1 MTYGDIPALCQP
13 DAATITAAVRMARMG
28 RRRGNRQ
35 AGNTFADLCQQ
46 FMQSPRWILP
56 KGKGGYADRTKR
68 TWKLELDF
76 ACRDDIPLGAMSV
89 PDVWPGAIRGYLA
102 GWADKP
108 AKQRNALDAFR
119 QLDAWAAEM
128 FPQHRPFTFGIKSTG
143 RCEGHAPWTDDQVL
157 CGETYARADLA
168 RVITLGANTGQRG
181 SDLVRMGFGDCV
193 TFQGRDWIRVT
204 QVKTGRKLLVPILK
218 PLAIAME
225 AWERRPGPFCRDKHD
240 QPWTRERLTCAWNY
254 ERAHNPQLAPLA
266 GLVLHGLRSHACI
279 RYHRDGLNNDQIGRL
294 VGMDAQTV
302 ATYTRNAD
310 ADLDAVAAVIHLE
323 NFRGTGTPKVGKTG
337 NDTGQN

>member
-1 MTYGDIPALCQP
+1 MTVDVPHAFRLTSV
-13 DAATITAAVRMARMG
+13 TITEAVRVARMG
-28 RRRGNRQ
+28 RRRRNRQ
-35 AGNTFADLCQQ
+35 VGNTFADLCQQ
-46 FMQSPRWILP
+46 FMRSPKWILP
-56 KGKGGYADRTKR
+56 KEKGGYAERTKR

-76 ACRDDIPLGAMSV
+76 ACRDDVLLGTMPIA
-89 PDVWPGAIRGYLA
+89 DVWPGAIRGYLA

-119 QLDAWAAEM
+119 QFDAWLADT
-128 FPQHRPFTFGIKSTG
+128 FPQHRPFTFGIKSAERG
-143 RCEGHAPWTDDQVL
+143 DGHTPWTDEQVL
-157 CGETYARADLA
+157 CGETYARPDIG
-168 RVITLGANTGQRG
+168 RIITLGANTGQRG

-204 QVKTGRKLLVPILK
+204 QIKTGRRVLVPILK
-218 PLAIAME
+218 PLAAAMA
-225 AWERRPGPFCRDKHD
+225 AWEKRPGPFCRDKHD
-240 QPWTRERLTCAWNY
+240 EPWTRERLTGAWNY
-254 ERAHNPQLAPLA
+254 ERKHNPQLGSLA

-310 ADLDAVAAVIHLE
+310 ADLDAVAAIIHLE
-323 NFRGTGTPKVGKTG
+323 NFRGTGAQKAEKTA
-337 NDTGQN
+337 TGSFDN